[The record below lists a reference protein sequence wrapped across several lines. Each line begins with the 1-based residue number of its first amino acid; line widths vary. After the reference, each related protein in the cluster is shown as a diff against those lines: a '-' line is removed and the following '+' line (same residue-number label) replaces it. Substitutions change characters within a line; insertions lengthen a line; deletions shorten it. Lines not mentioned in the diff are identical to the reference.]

1 MRHLGGYTWESL
13 LNEEVPRTLISIELL
28 NGEKEMER
36 KEYEK
41 ANRKGR
47 R

>member
-1 MRHLGGYTWESL
+1 MRHLGGYTWESI

-28 NGEKEMER
+28 NKEKEAEQREYDKAKR
-36 KEYEK
+36 K
-41 ANRKGR
+41 R